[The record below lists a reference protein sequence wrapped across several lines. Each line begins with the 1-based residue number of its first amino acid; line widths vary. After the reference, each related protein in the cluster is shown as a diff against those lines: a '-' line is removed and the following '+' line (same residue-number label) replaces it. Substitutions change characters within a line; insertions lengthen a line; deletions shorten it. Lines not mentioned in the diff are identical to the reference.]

1 MYIVKR
7 KFGIVGT
14 NPNLEEAITLFLNTV
29 GPNEGKDTEEARAL
43 IRDFL
48 AKDGRFQWGPVA
60 IEADI
65 DLQFEEEEPT
75 CTNPEM
81 HAKYA
86 ERGIEDQCGY
96 CKIDP
101 SRL

>member
-1 MYIVKR
+1 MDE
-7 KFGIVGT
+7 
-14 NPNLEEAITLFLNTV
+14 P
-29 GPNEGKDTEEARAL
+29 
-43 IRDFL
+43 
-48 AKDGRFQWGPVA
+48 
-60 IEADI
+60 
-65 DLQFEEEEPT
+65 QFEEEEPT